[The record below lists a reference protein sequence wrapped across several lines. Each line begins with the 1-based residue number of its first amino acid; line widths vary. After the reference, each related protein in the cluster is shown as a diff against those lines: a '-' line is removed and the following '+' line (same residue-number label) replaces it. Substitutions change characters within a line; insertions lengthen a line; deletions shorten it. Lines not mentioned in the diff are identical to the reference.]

1 MESSE
6 FSNSQPIFEAVEQL
20 ESQGGTCDC
29 FRVKL
34 YGKLHFVKRL
44 KPEFVGDIRHQ
55 EALRKEFET
64 GYRLEHPHI
73 ARYISLTGDGILME
87 YVDGETLAQRLDRH
101 PEYFTK
107 QSTDKLLR
115 QLLDALG
122 YLHAHQVL
130 HLDLKPDNI
139 LLTRIND
146 DVKLIDLGC
155 CYTDTFA
162 DTQGHTNA
170 FAAPEQ
176 LAGGNVDER
185 TDIYAIGKMLQRL
198 PTHHHYGKVI
208 ARCMADS
215 PAERYQSVEEVVKA
229 LSIKRK
235 PYLMALAAALAI
247 AIVVAAFLLG
257 HQTEDVSEITGTAED
272 PVSVLPPIAP
282 QEPDGQET
290 VANPVPTT
298 QQTLLLP
305 SASVSR
311 DTPQTMVPDGQDSV
325 ASPVPAPQQTRPT
338 PAVSI
343 SKDTPQTMSP
353 DSQKP
358 VVNPI
363 PVPQQT
369 VSASK
374 DTPLTVESELDNLI
388 DAAYRSTIASF
399 CDSVFPSLSV
409 GKAWSKQSSEF
420 HVQVLQAGADVYR
433 RHPDV
438 PESIIFQLLES
449 RFHNLTSYVF
459 NRMRENGQR

>member
-1 MESSE
+1 MDSSQ
-6 FSNSQPIFEAVEQL
+6 FSNSQSNYEAAEQL
-20 ESQGGTCDC
+20 EKQGGTCYC

-34 YGKLHFVKRL
+34 YGKLHFLKRL
-44 KPEFVGDIRHQ
+44 KPEFVGDIRYQ

-73 ARYISLTGDGILME
+73 ARYISLTDDGILME
-87 YVDGETLAQRLDRH
+87 YIDGETLAQRLDKH
-101 PEYFTK
+101 PEYFSK
-107 QSTDKLLR
+107 QNTDKLLR
-115 QLLDALG
+115 QLLDALC

-139 LLTRIND
+139 LLTHIND

-155 CYTDTFA
+155 CHTDTFA
-162 DTQGHTNA
+162 DTQGHTYA

-176 LAGGNVDER
+176 LVGGSVDER
-185 TDIYAIGKMLQRL
+185 TDIYAIGKILQWL
-198 PTHHHYGKVI
+198 PLHHQYRKVI
-208 ARCMADS
+208 ARCIAHQ
-215 PAERYQSVEEVVKA
+215 PAERYQSVEEMVKA
-229 LSIKRK
+229 LSIKWK
-235 PYLMALAAALAI
+235 PYRIAFAAALMI
-247 AIVVAAFLLG
+247 AFFAVAFLLER
-257 HQTEDVSEITGTAED
+257 QTEDVSAITGKTED
-272 PVSVLPPIAP
+272 PVSILPPIAP
-282 QEPDGQET
+282 QEPESQET
-290 VANPVPTT
+290 VANPIPTP

-338 PAVSI
+338 PGVSI
-343 SKDTPQTMSP
+343 SKDTPQTMTP
-353 DSQKP
+353 YSQEP

-374 DTPLTVESELDNLI
+374 DTPQTVESELDNLI

-420 HVQVLQAGADVYR
+420 HVQVLQAGADVYK

-459 NRMRENGQR
+459 NRMRENGKR